1 MERRHRAAARAASS
15 RSKNSSSS
23 ALPLRPR
30 PASREPRAAAHRLR
44 VGMRPRTGSG
54 ARAAPAGRA
63 LLLWGSAEQSGA
75 AAPRAA
81 AYLKPL
87 RPRETRYAALPGHP
101 SPAAGRTHLTPLR
114 SRGARSPQRDAA
126 SLPETLPSLT
136 QETIPAAGRHRPSSP
151 SSLAAAQ
158 RRGPQ
163 GTGRAGRPPE
173 ALGLGAVAPRWV
185 PEAPTC
191 KETPRGA
198 PGHGGA
204 VRAAFRARR
213 TARRASPEPPCS
225 KHACS
230 ITG

>member
-1 MERRHRAAARAASS
+1 
-15 RSKNSSSS
+15 
-23 ALPLRPR
+23 
-30 PASREPRAAAHRLR
+30 
-44 VGMRPRTGSG
+44 MRPRTGSG

-63 LLLWGSAEQSGA
+63 LPLWAPPGGAE
-75 AAPRAA
+75 PRHRR
-81 AYLKPL
+81 
-87 RPRETRYAALPGHP
+87 RPRTQSPANPTRRAALPAGP
-101 SPAAGRTHLTPLR
+101 PNPAAGRTHLTPLR

-136 QETIPAAGRHRPSSP
+136 QETIPAAGRRRPSSP

-163 GTGRAGRPPE
+163 GTGRAGPPPE
-173 ALGLGAVAPRWV
+173 APGLGAAAPCWV

-191 KETPRGA
+191 KGTPRGS
-198 PGHGGA
+198 PGHRGA
-204 VRAAFRARR
+204 VRGVFRARR

-225 KHACS
+225 KHGYS